1 MDRRGF
7 TLIELLVVIA
17 IIAILAAIL
26 FPVFARAR
34 EKARQT
40 QCLSNVKEITLAFE
54 MYKQDYDSFGPQRDI
69 TAGSIRL
76 AWTDFLQPYIKNTQL
91 FLCPSTQSPH
101 SPWNTRVPTDY
112 GYNFCRVRNTPESQI
127 HRPAEYGVFFD
138 WRYACIKDNGVSCG
152 CGAGG
157 GQCVRDHGW
166 RPTDLPPHNE
176 GINIGYYDGHAKW
189 LKASE
194 VQDRLSRNQ
203 LPIWNEL

>member
-127 HRPAEYGVFFD
+127 HRPAEYGATPASRTTASAAVVVLVVASV
-138 WRYACIKDNGVSCG
+138 YETM
-152 CGAGG
+152 AGG
-157 GQCVRDHGW
+157 
-166 RPTDLPPHNE
+166 
-176 GINIGYYDGHAKW
+176 
-189 LKASE
+189 
-194 VQDRLSRNQ
+194 Q
-203 LPIWNEL
+203 LISLRTTRGSISATMTGTPSG